1 MPMRLVADVIG
12 VDHDGTEVVAWAFA
26 PDAGDST

>member
-1 MPMRLVADVIG
+1 VIG
-12 VDHDGTEVVAWAFA
+12 VDDDGTEVVAWAFA